1 MSSYIDRGRA
11 ILRDPSVSR
20 VLEGIYYTKAHGQA
34 EIPGNIQKGEEAF
47 RAGQTGQFPGYK
59 LSASERLVNIGLL
72 YSAASMREVVKRVSV
87 PTQEIADKHG
97 VPVLVAGLYPNADL
111 DPHTT
116 LDLAVFKD
124 IDDKEILLF
133 QDRLAQTEVPSL
145 PNFPSKHQLNKDLIG
160 RIFHMPRLIVGPAGY
175 IDSPYDT
182 DQEVAFRARIAAR
195 ALMTATLINTLAP
208 DLREDQRVEWLKDN
222 RHKFGPPYSYSD
234 IFHTSVFRVNGVVEP
249 RRLLAFKEELTQKV
263 GTNIAKDPIQL
274 VVSELF
280 VGSAADFQRR
290 LGVKFTSE
298 N

>member
-1 MSSYIDRGRA
+1 MISYIDRGRA

-47 RAGQTGQFPGYK
+47 KAGSTVQFPGYK

-87 PTQEIADKHG
+87 PTQEIADRHG
-97 VPVLVAGLYPNADL
+97 VPVLIAGLYPNADL

-116 LDLAVFKD
+116 LDVAVFKD
-124 IDDKEILLF
+124 LSGEEIGLF
-133 QDRLAQTEVPSL
+133 QDKLSQTEVPSL
-145 PNFPSKHQLNKDLIG
+145 PNFPSKNQLNEDLVG
-160 RIFHMPRLIVGPAGY
+160 RMFSLSRLVIGPAGY
-175 IDSPYDT
+175 IDSPYNT
-182 DQEVAFRARIAAR
+182 NQEVAFRARIAAR

-208 DLREDQRVEWLKDN
+208 DIPDDQRVEWLKDN

-263 GTNIAKDPIQL
+263 GTDIAKDPIQL

-280 VGSAADFQRR
+280 VGSAANFQRR
-290 LGVKFTSE
+290 LGVKFTPES
-298 N
+298 